1 MARSVATPAV
11 PSRLPLAVLLPAL
24 MLPLSACVPAWKR
37 PSWRVYP
44 LPRQRPA
51 DGLAVV
57 NRPHGQ
63 GLHLWLDVS
72 TGEQGLCR
80 PIWNA
85 DAARLRGG
93 NGDNPTSMGRAPRE
107 EFFQALNHGPVR
119 LALRRQME
127 QLCRERAPE
136 RVFQWQPP
144 PRQPRDLPP
153 ERLPLLEDADLLSH
167 PRAVRRA
174 EKRLLGQPLTPE
186 DWDDRPLPPPPQGP

>member
-1 MARSVATPAV
+1 M
-11 PSRLPLAVLLPAL
+11 LLPAL
-24 MLPLSACVPAWKR
+24 ALPLTACVPALER

-44 LPRQRPA
+44 LPRHRPG

-57 NRPHGQ
+57 TRPGGA
-63 GLHLWLDVS
+63 GLHLWLDVD
-72 TGEQGLCR
+72 TGTRGICR

-93 NGDNPTSMGRAPRE
+93 DGPQPTSMGRAPRE
-107 EFFQALNHGPVR
+107 EFFQAMAHGPVR

-127 QLCRERAPE
+127 RLCRARAPE
-136 RVFQWQPP
+136 SALQWQAP
-144 PRQPRDLPP
+144 PRRPQELPP
-153 ERLPLLEDADLLSH
+153 EAVPLLEAGDVLSH

-186 DWDDRPLPPPPQGP
+186 DWDDRPLPPPPAGP